1 MQQTTHLMLK
11 TTLIA
16 ILFIYSIP
24 LWRLRYHWRS
34 TVYRMTSW
42 KVNFLPRFGKDIAAL
57 FSNRYFVTAAER
69 EMARRFRV
77 YLAVYLGLVT
87 LIICLP

>member
-1 MQQTTHLMLK
+1 MVK

-16 ILFIYSIP
+16 VLFIYSIP
-24 LWRLRYHWRS
+24 LWRMRYQWRS
-34 TVYRMTSW
+34 TVYRTASW
-42 KVNFLPRFGKDIAAL
+42 KINFLPRFGQDIAAL

-77 YLAVYLGLVT
+77 YLAVYLGLIACIVW
-87 LIICLP
+87 LP